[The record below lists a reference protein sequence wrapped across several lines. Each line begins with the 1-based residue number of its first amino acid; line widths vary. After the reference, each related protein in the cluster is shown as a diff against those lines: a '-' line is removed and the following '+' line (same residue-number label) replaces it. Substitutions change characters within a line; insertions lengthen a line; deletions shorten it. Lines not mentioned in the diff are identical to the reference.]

1 MSVSLLLCLQ
11 QLRWWFAKLL
21 LTTHQSDH
29 RDKMDQPECVLERFW
44 PISVPVWNSPK
55 RESSDS
61 SLGLPVWP
69 WPIRACALCKGKLKW
84 TTVGKGVGKGVEGGV
99 VGSFKVYASPPV
111 WGYPDR
117 RLAISSPGSRFE
129 ATACQTRSE
138 SCNFSR
144 TFSKTADQQN
154 FSQNKLFKNYFF
166 LTFFFSKLG
175 SR

>member
-61 SLGLPVWP
+61 SLGLPVRP

-84 TTVGKGVGKGVEGGV
+84 TTVGKGVGGRGG
-99 VGSFKVYASPPV
+99 GWLDPSKCMPV
-111 WGYPDR
+111 HQYEDIR
-117 RLAISSPGSRFE
+117 IEGSRYLLRDLVSKPQPVKHGVSHAIFPE
-129 ATACQTRSE
+129 RFLKQLI
-138 SCNFSR
+138 SR
-144 TFSKTADQQN
+144 IFHRINCLKITSF
-154 FSQNKLFKNYFF
+154 
-166 LTFFFSKLG
+166 
-175 SR
+175 